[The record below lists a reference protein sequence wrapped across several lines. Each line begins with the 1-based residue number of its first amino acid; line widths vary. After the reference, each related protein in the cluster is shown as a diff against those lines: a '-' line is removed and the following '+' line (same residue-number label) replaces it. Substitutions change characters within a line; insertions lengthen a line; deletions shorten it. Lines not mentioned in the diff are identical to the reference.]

1 MQKRY
6 TDEALDGLI
15 IFFLNQHRGGKTP
28 INRWEL
34 VEKIYGPVA
43 DEDRN
48 DGHYGDRTIRV
59 AVERLRKSG
68 VLICDM
74 ANGSGRFLAAN
85 LEEYQQFR
93 MKYGSRAFAIMDTL
107 REMDKAAQSQWSD
120 SLQPRML

>member
-1 MQKRY
+1 MPKRY
-6 TDEALDGLI
+6 TDEDLENSI
-15 IFFLNQHRGGKTP
+15 IFFLNQHRGGGMP
-28 INRWEL
+28 INRWDL
-34 VEKIYGPVA
+34 VEKIYGPVGI
-43 DEDRN
+43 EERN
-48 DGHYGDRTIRV
+48 DGHYGDRTIRD

-107 REMDKAAQSQWSD
+107 REMDKAAQSQWEEV
-120 SLQPRML
+120 LQPRML